1 MVEISNSELA
11 VLENTLVA
19 IKNAVSRLGEQSPEV
34 LQIIERIT
42 EAEKTEAEKILQSK
56 LRKYKS

>member
-1 MVEISNSELA
+1 MGEISNSELA

-19 IKNAVSRLGEQSPEV
+19 IKNAVSRLGEHSPEV
-34 LQIIERIT
+34 QQIMERIA
-42 EAEKTEAEKILQSK
+42 EAEQIVASK

>member
-1 MVEISNSELA
+1 LVEISNSELA

-42 EAEKTEAEKILQSK
+42 EAEKILQSK

>member
-19 IKNAVSRLGEQSPEV
+19 IKNAVKRLGEQSSEIQ
-34 LQIIERIT
+34 QIIERI
-42 EAEKTEAEKILQSK
+42 AEAEKIVGSK
-56 LRKYKS
+56 LHKYKS